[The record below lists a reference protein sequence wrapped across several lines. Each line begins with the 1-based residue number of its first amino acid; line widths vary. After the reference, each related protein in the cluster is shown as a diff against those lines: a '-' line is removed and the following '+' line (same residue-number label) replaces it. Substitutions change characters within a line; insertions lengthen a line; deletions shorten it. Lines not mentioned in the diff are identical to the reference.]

1 MEPLGLDGWSD
12 PRRKMNQTID
22 RGLEVVGRAEV
33 VEFLAVVVD
42 LFAPDSDFVVR
53 QFGGGI
59 ADQHSRLFKCLTD
72 CTDGIVKWGVVGT
85 LGLVVQQGSPTGVMI
100 GLVNIATYLS
110 NPLKGGAKKMSG
122 FLGKTLQG

>member
-1 MEPLGLDGWSD
+1 MGC
-12 PRRKMNQTID
+12 
-22 RGLEVVGRAEV
+22 AEV

-85 LGLVVQQGSPTGVMI
+85 LGFVVQQGSPTGVMI
-100 GLVNIATYLS
+100 SLVNVATYLS
-110 NPLKGGAKKMSG
+110 NPAKRG
-122 FLGKTLQG
+122 ERTGECYVF